1 MVEKNIFVDKLFLS
15 LNISDCSL
23 FLSKTWNYAHVGL
36 LPDIFIILFYKNIAC
51 SKVVYIKKIL
61 IDFHLNQLS
70 SVICYK

>member
-36 LPDIFIILFYKNIAC
+36 LPDIFIILFYKNISAC
-51 SKVVYIKKIL
+51 SKVIYKKKF
-61 IDFHLNQLS
+61 DRFS
-70 SVICYK
+70 FESAVISYLL